1 MSFLLFVI
9 VSAFIYLGL
18 IVFYLVR
25 IGFAIEELQESEM
38 QLIEIEY
45 QHNKQQGFS
54 TTLESEDENG
64 ALLWSVIN
72 EQ

>member
-1 MSFLLFVI
+1 MSFLLFTLI
-9 VSAFIYLGL
+9 SGFIYFGL
-18 IVFYLVR
+18 VVLYLVR
-25 IGFAIEELQESEM
+25 IGFAVDEVQEAEV

-45 QHNKQQGFS
+45 QATKQQGFS

-64 ALLWSVIN
+64 ALLWSVKN